1 MPPERIVHVVDDEA
15 DVLRALERLLV
26 SVGFTP
32 ALYDSG
38 FAVLDAAS
46 GLWVGCML
54 LDVRM
59 PGMDG
64 LELLAQLSDL
74 GIRLPVILM
83 TAHADVPTAVR
94 AMKIG
99 AVDFIEKPVDHER
112 LLASVELAMAAA
124 ERAGRDRE
132 AAEALQRIGRLSRRE
147 RQVLDGLAAGRP
159 NKVIAHD
166 LGISVRTVEAHRAR
180 MLKRLGVRRASE
192 AIRLAVL
199 ATLAPPP

>member
-46 GLWVGCML
+46 GLSVGCML

-83 TAHADVPTAVR
+83 TAHGDAPTTVR

-99 AVDFIEKPVDHER
+99 AVDFIEKPLTMSVCSP
-112 LLASVELAMAAA
+112 ASSWRWPRPSAPAV
-124 ERAGRDRE
+124 
-132 AAEALQRIGRLSRRE
+132 IGRRR
-147 RQVLDGLAAGRP
+147 RRCSGSAGS
-159 NKVIAHD
+159 A
-166 LGISVRTVEAHRAR
+166 G
-180 MLKRLGVRRASE
+180 ASG
-192 AIRLAVL
+192 RCSMG
-199 ATLAPPP
+199 

>member
-46 GLWVGCML
+46 GLSVGCML

-83 TAHADVPTAVR
+83 TAHGDVPTEVR

-99 AVDFIEKPVDHER
+99 AVDFIEKPVDDER
-112 LLASVELAMAAA
+112 LLASLELAMAKA

-147 RQVLDGLAAGRP
+147 RQVFDGLAAGRP

-166 LGISVRTVEAHRAR
+166 LGISVRTVEVHRAR
-180 MLKRLGVRRASE
+180 MLERLSVRRAPE

-199 ATLAPPP
+199 ATLALPI